1 MKRKWLLKAFGCLAA
16 LVCLDILYDTTHF
29 VVKRYELKSSKIK
42 SPYHF
47 VVLSDLH
54 DKAFGYQNKK
64 LLDAID
70 KIKPEAVYI
79 AGDMITALPGKQ
91 YDDTIAFLKALSEKY
106 PVYYG
111 SGNHEYRMRID
122 TEKYGNMSS
131 EFEETIRNLGIV
143 RLYTGS
149 CDSHR
154 KDVKVYGLEIDR
166 MYYRKWKMPVMPA
179 DYSLQKIGK
188 AEKDCFTILLAHNPE
203 YFENYAKTG
212 VDLVLSGHMHGGIAR
227 IPFLG
232 GVISPK
238 FRLFPKYDGGLFTKK
253 DTTMILSRG
262 LGCHT
267 IPIRFF
273 NPGELIEVM
282 VYPETDEIKM

>member
-1 MKRKWLLKAFGCLAA
+1 MKKSWLFKAFGFVAA
-16 LVCLDILYDTTHF
+16 FVCLDILYDTTHF
-29 VVKRYELKSSKIK
+29 VVKRYELNSTKIK

-54 DKAFGYQNKK
+54 DKAFGYQNQK
-64 LLDAID
+64 LLAAID

-79 AGDMITALPGKQ
+79 AGDMITALPGRQ
-91 YDDTIAFLKALSEKY
+91 FDDTIAFLKSLSEKY

-122 TEKYGNMSS
+122 TEKYGNMSAAY
-131 EFEETIRNLGIV
+131 EEKIRNMGIV

-149 CDSHR
+149 TATHR

-166 MYYRKWKMPVMPA
+166 MYYRKWKMPKMPF
-179 DYSLQKIGK
+179 DYTLQKIGK
-188 AEKDCFTILLAHNPE
+188 AEQDCFTILLAHNPE
-203 YFENYAKTG
+203 YFENYAKSG
-212 VDLVLSGHMHGGIAR
+212 VDLVLSGHVHGGVAR
-227 IPFLG
+227 IPFFG

-238 FRLFPKYDGGLFTKK
+238 FRLFPKYDGGLFVKNK
-253 DTTMILSRG
+253 TTMILSRG

-267 IPIRFF
+267 IPVRFL
-273 NPGELIEVM
+273 NPGELIEVF
-282 VYPETDEIKM
+282 VSPETDK

>member
-1 MKRKWLLKAFGCLAA
+1 MKKSWLFKAFGFVAA
-16 LVCLDILYDTTHF
+16 FVCLDILYDTTHF
-29 VVKRYELKSSKIK
+29 VVKRYELNSTKIK

-54 DKAFGYQNKK
+54 DKAFGHQNKK
-64 LLDAID
+64 LLAAID

-79 AGDMITALPGKQ
+79 AGDMITALPGRQ
-91 YDDTIAFLKALSEKY
+91 FDDTIAFLKSLSEKY

-111 SGNHEYRMRID
+111 SGNHEYRMRIN

-131 EFEETIRNLGIV
+131 EYEEKIRNMGIV

-149 CDSHR
+149 TVSHR

-166 MYYRKWKMPVMPA
+166 MYYRKWKMPKMPV
-179 DYSLQKIGK
+179 DYTLQKIGK
-188 AEKDCFTILLAHNPE
+188 AEQDCFTILLAHNPE
-203 YFENYAKTG
+203 YFDNYAKSG
-212 VDLVLSGHMHGGIAR
+212 VDLVLSGHVHGGVAR
-227 IPFLG
+227 IPFFG

-238 FRLFPKYDGGLFTKK
+238 FRLFPKYDGGLFVKNK
-253 DTTMILSRG
+253 TTMILSRG

-267 IPIRFF
+267 IPVRFL
-273 NPGELIEVM
+273 NPGELIEIFVS
-282 VYPETDEIKM
+282 PETDK

>member
-1 MKRKWLLKAFGCLAA
+1 MKKSWLFKAFGFVAA
-16 LVCLDILYDTTHF
+16 FVCLDILYDTTHF
-29 VVKRYELKSSKIK
+29 VVKRYELNSTKIK

-54 DKAFGYQNKK
+54 DKAFGYQNQK
-64 LLDAID
+64 LLAAID

-79 AGDMITALPGKQ
+79 AGDMITALPGRQ
-91 YDDTIAFLKALSEKY
+91 FDDTIAFLKSLSEKY

-122 TEKYGNMSS
+122 TEKYGNMSAAY
-131 EFEETIRNLGIV
+131 EEKIRNMGIV

-149 CDSHR
+149 TVTHR

-166 MYYRKWKMPVMPA
+166 MYYRKWKMPKMPF
-179 DYSLQKIGK
+179 DYTLQKIGK
-188 AEKDCFTILLAHNPE
+188 AEQDCFTILLAHNPE
-203 YFENYAKTG
+203 YFENYAKSG
-212 VDLVLSGHMHGGIAR
+212 VDLVLSGHVHGGVAR
-227 IPFLG
+227 IPFFG

-238 FRLFPKYDGGLFTKK
+238 FRLFPKYDGGLFVKNK
-253 DTTMILSRG
+253 TTMILSRG

-267 IPIRFF
+267 IPVRFL
-273 NPGELIEVM
+273 NPGELIEVF
-282 VYPETDEIKM
+282 VSSETDK